1 MHGKPNRQ
9 APGGLPAL
17 TPRRL
22 AVVLAAVLA
31 VAAGAVAVHVA
42 TGSRPGCQ
50 QAFVPA
56 YFYPGAGWTQ
66 AVTSKPPPSVMILD
80 VTSSGAGSS
89 PNRNYQA
96 AVKRA
101 QGAGITVM
109 GYASTDYARRPAAAV
124 EADVSHYRS
133 WYHVTD
139 VFLDQ
144 ASSNGGAAA
153 YYQRL
158 TSYIHDVDPGSKVM
172 LNPGTYPD
180 QRYMSI
186 GDIVLVYENTYAQYV
201 KLRVPGWVRNYPA
214 AKFARRLRHPGPG
227 SGRRDQ
233 PGPAAERRLHLRDQ
247 QYRREPVPLTAR
259 LLAGRGCDHRQ
270 LRPHQHVVRR
280 CPRPGRDR
288 SGSIYWQGWR
298 CPARADVNSVP
309 SMPPEVSAGQKWPRS
324 AAASLPQSSVYSASR
339 TSFPARTYGGVTIPH
354 VW

>member
-1 MHGKPNRQ
+1 MRGKLNRQ

-31 VAAGAVAVHVA
+31 AAAGAVAVRLA
-42 TGSRPGCQ
+42 TGSRSVCQ
-50 QAFVPA
+50 EAFVPA

-66 AVTSKPPPSVMILD
+66 AITSKPPPSIMILD

-101 QGAGITVM
+101 QGAGITIM
-109 GYASTDYARRPAAAV
+109 GYSSTDYARRPAAAV

-139 VFLDQ
+139 VFLDE
-144 ASSNGGAAA
+144 ASSDGGATA

-158 TSYIHDVDPGSKVM
+158 TSYIHDVNPGSKVM

-186 GDIVLVYENTYAQYV
+186 GDIVLVYENSYARYV

-214 AKFARRLRHPGPG
+214 AKFAYAIYATTGSELAGAISLARQRNVGYIYVTSNSGANPYSSLPAYWPGENTIIARCARTSTSSTG
-227 SGRRDQ
+227 A
-233 PGPAAERRLHLRDQ
+233 PGPAGTGAGQSTGKDGAA
-247 QYRREPVPLTAR
+247 RREPT
-259 LLAGRGCDHRQ
+259 
-270 LRPHQHVVRR
+270 
-280 CPRPGRDR
+280 
-288 SGSIYWQGWR
+288 
-298 CPARADVNSVP
+298 
-309 SMPPEVSAGQKWPRS
+309 
-324 AAASLPQSSVYSASR
+324 
-339 TSFPARTYGGVTIPH
+339 
-354 VW
+354 